1 MTDNKFVCNKMQCFG
16 TRRMIYLFTVRDIYA
31 LTKKYCFNT
40 IFSLEYF
47 ILCPLNPQIKPT
59 ILFINRK
66 SKYQLQHYP
75 RQTLTLV
82 Y

>member
-47 ILCPLNPQIKPT
+47 ILCPLNPKLNLQFFLSIENQN
-59 ILFINRK
+59 INCNTTQDK
-66 SKYQLQHYP
+66 H
-75 RQTLTLV
+75 
-82 Y
+82 